1 LMSNTLPDFKR
12 RTLETRRAH
21 LIEEYDAIMTQLSH
35 ILSAADELK
44 LKRQAQAREAEIAEI
59 DAQLKGRAPQPTPI
73 PQPRKRTI
81 GIPTELSLP
90 LKNTLLQCGE
100 FANNQALQAVL
111 AHEMLT
117 PWRYSVAMTN
127 MPKSQVDMV
136 ISQLADQYRSDGQ
149 NALVIF
155 LQVLAE
161 NYDVA
166 TQLHGDLQNLAEQL
180 AAYK

>member
-1 LMSNTLPDFKR
+1 MSNALPDFKR
-12 RTLETRRAH
+12 HTLETRRAQ
-21 LIEEYDAIMTQLSH
+21 LVEEYNAIMGQLSH

-44 LKRQAQAREAEIAEI
+44 LKRQAQVREAEIADIE
-59 DAQLKGRAPQPTPI
+59 AQLQGRAPQSAPT
-73 PQPRKRTI
+73 PQPRKRTS

-100 FANNQALQAVL
+100 FTNNQALLAVL

-127 MPKSQVDMV
+127 MPKSQVDMI

-161 NYDVA
+161 NYDEA
-166 TQLHGDLQNLAEQL
+166 TQLHGDLLDLAERL
-180 AAYK
+180 AAFK

>member
-1 LMSNTLPDFKR
+1 MANLLLPDYKR
-12 RTLETRRAH
+12 RALETRQAQ
-21 LIEEYDAIMTQLSH
+21 LIEEYDAIMAQLNQT
-35 ILSAADELK
+35 LSAADELK

-59 DAQLKGRAPQPTPI
+59 DAQLEGRAPQPSPA
-73 PQPRKRTI
+73 PQPRKRTS

-90 LKNTLLQCGE
+90 LKNTLLQCME

-149 NALVIF
+149 NALVTF

-161 NYDVA
+161 NYNEV
-166 TQLHGDLQNLAEQL
+166 TQLHRDLLDLAEQL
-180 AAYK
+180 SAYK

>member
-1 LMSNTLPDFKR
+1 MSTIMPDFKR
-12 RTLETRRAH
+12 RALESRRAQ
-21 LIEEYDAIMTQLSH
+21 LIEEYDAIMAQLSH
-35 ILSAADELK
+35 TLSAADELK
-44 LKRQAQAREAEIAEI
+44 LKRQAQAREAEITEI
-59 DAQLKGRAPQPTPI
+59 DAQLEGRATHPAPA
-73 PQPRKRTI
+73 PQPRKRTT
-81 GIPTELSLP
+81 GIPSDLSSP
-90 LKNTLLQCGE
+90 LKNTLLQCME

-136 ISQLADQYRSDGQ
+136 ISQLADQYSSDGQ

-161 NYDVA
+161 NYNEV
-166 TQLHGDLQNLAEQL
+166 TQLHGDLLNLAKQL